1 MAESEIL
8 DKGELLCFVLAAKK
22 ERKKERKRLKQY
34 SRPTFGPVATVI
46 VPYQ

>member
-8 DKGELLCFVLAAKK
+8 DKGELLCFVLAA
-22 ERKKERKRLKQY
+22 KKERKRLKQY